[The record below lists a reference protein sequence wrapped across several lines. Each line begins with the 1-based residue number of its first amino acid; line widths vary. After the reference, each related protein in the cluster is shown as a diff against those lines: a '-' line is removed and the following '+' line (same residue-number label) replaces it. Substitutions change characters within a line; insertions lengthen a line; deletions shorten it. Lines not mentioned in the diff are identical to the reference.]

1 VFPTEQQAYHRL
13 RWDPRFDVRRC
24 SVVISLRPSGTQRLP
39 FLELD
44 TNAVPWHRIVEL
56 WVDDELAWSRPQ
68 RIDRLDELAAR
79 ASGASGASGASAQ
92 EPAGEPAQAL
102 GGEPEVPH
110 RFDARA
116 QRWTAGALEPPQP
129 QQQPGALRVAT
140 WNLLHDRHDAAALA
154 SEQRWQD
161 ALDRL
166 AALDADLIALV
177 EVTPRIWELL
187 LTQPWIRQRYAT
199 SHGPAARSLAPFGQ
213 ALLSRYPIREAQVAA
228 ISRRSVL
235 VATIAAGER
244 SLGVAVL
251 HLTSNRVD
259 GAAALRHAQLAAIA
273 GHVRAVRRDGWIVAG
288 DFNADPE
295 EHAAHLA
302 ALGAVDAWDALR
314 AGEPGFTFDVE
325 RNALAARMSVRGRSA
340 RYDRILAIG
349 PSLQPASV
357 ELFGIEPGPSGLP
370 PSDHFGLRADLALAA
385 PALAD
390 VSLAPP
396 SRKTALALVP
406 PPDAWG
412 AWGAL
417 QRIRCRE
424 DRGFPRW
431 PPHVTLCH
439 PFVDESWLDRA
450 ARVVDELA
458 AGVAPFELVLSR
470 VDAIDARGA
479 TIVMLPERRSARAV
493 QQLRSALVRPFG
505 ALHGEEREFR
515 PHLTI
520 ARLEGGRPRPQL
532 PPQRWRVDRVTILRE
547 TAGRFEPVHE
557 AVLGG
562 RAPRAAAPG
571 APPSPPPAE
580 APALRVIE
588 ALRAAAGQPGLEP
601 EIQIE
606 PFGSSVYA
614 PGHAADLDLLVR
626 ASAEVAAQLARAL
639 GLRALGTDPPRLRGA
654 IGGTA
659 VDLMFV
665 PPGAPDDDRT
675 RGLVAGPRDCA
686 LLAEHLRHHG
696 RHHAFLAAWP
706 AVRRFAVARAI
717 AANGLGWFGSF
728 GWALLLAIPLVHDE
742 ELCTAPAG
750 RVLPAW
756 LRWLGA
762 RRPGARIGLDAIRDD
777 DPEPLWLAAPAP
789 PSRNVARGLTSG
801 TAALW
806 FDEVRRAARAAG
818 DAPNDE
824 AAAQRAAID
833 LAADP
838 PPGATLVVTGTDEA
852 QRGRYDGRF
861 RGLLLELERTVGQV
875 RPWGRFDRAAD
886 AWQHRI
892 TVAHDRERE
901 SRELVE
907 AWLARELAPGGS
919 ERPTVTREPR

>member
-1 VFPTEQQAYHRL
+1 VFPTEQDAYHRL

-24 SVVISLRPSGTQRLP
+24 HVVISLRPSGTQRLP

-79 ASGASGASGASAQ
+79 AAAREPAAA
-92 EPAGEPAQAL
+92 PAGEPARAL
-102 GGEPEVPH
+102 DGAPEAPH

-116 QRWTAGALEPPQP
+116 QRWIPGPIEPPP
-129 QQQPGALRVAT
+129 PPVALRVAT
-140 WNLLHDRHDAAALA
+140 WNLLHDRHDAAVLD
-154 SEQRWQD
+154 SERRWQD

-177 EVTPRIWELL
+177 EVTPRSWELAL
-187 LTQPWIRQRYAT
+187 AQPWIRQRYAV
-199 SHGPAARSLAPFGQ
+199 SHGPGARSLAPFGQ

-228 ISRRSVL
+228 LSRRAVL
-235 VATIAAGER
+235 VATVEAGER
-244 SLGVAVL
+244 ALGVAVL
-251 HLTSNRVD
+251 HLTSNRTD
-259 GAAALRHAQLAAIA
+259 GAAALRHAQLAAIG
-273 GHVRAVRRDGWIVAG
+273 GHVQATRRDGWIVAG

-295 EHAAHLA
+295 DLAAHVA

-325 RNALAARMSVRGRSA
+325 RNTLAARMSVRGRSA

-349 PSLQPASV
+349 PSLAPTAV

-370 PSDHFGLRADLALAA
+370 PSDHFGLRVDLALAA

-390 VSLAPP
+390 VALAPP
-396 SRKTALALVP
+396 SRRTALALVP
-406 PPDAWG
+406 PLDAWG
-412 AWGAL
+412 PL
-417 QRIRCRE
+417 QRVRCRD

-439 PFVDESWLDRA
+439 PFVDEGWLDRA
-450 ARVVDELA
+450 ARVIDDLA
-458 AGVAPFELVLSR
+458 AEISPFELVLSR
-470 VDAIDARGA
+470 VDAIDARGV
-479 TIVMLPERRSARAV
+479 TIVMLPERRSARAAG
-493 QQLRSALVRPFG
+493 QLRETLVRPFRS
-505 ALHGEEREFR
+505 LHGEVREFR

-520 ARLEGGRPRPQL
+520 ARLDGVRARPQL
-532 PPQRWRVDRVTILRE
+532 APQRWRVDRVTILRE
-547 TAGRFEPVHE
+547 IFSRFEPVHE
-557 AVLGG
+557 AALGRRSS
-562 RAPRAAAPG
+562 RAVAPPPPPPPPL
-571 APPSPPPAE
+571 PPSPPELPAT
-580 APALRVIE
+580 ARVIE
-588 ALRAAAGQPGLEP
+588 QLRAAAGQPDLE
-601 EIQIE
+601 IE
-606 PFGSSVYA
+606 AFGSSVYA
-614 PGHAADLDLLVR
+614 PGAAADLDLLVR
-626 ASAEVAAQLARAL
+626 APAELAPPLARAL
-639 GLRALGTDPPRLRGA
+639 GLRALETDPPRLRGA

-659 VDLMFV
+659 VDLMLV
-665 PPGAPDDDRT
+665 PPGAPADDRT

-696 RHHAFLAAWP
+696 RHAAFLAAWP

-717 AANGLGWFGSF
+717 AANGLGFFGSF

-742 ELCTAPAG
+742 ALCAAPAG

-756 LRWLGA
+756 FRWLGA
-762 RRPGARIGLDAIRDD
+762 LEPGARIGLDAIRDD
-777 DPEPLWLAAPAP
+777 DPAPLWLAAPAP
-789 PSRNVARGLTSG
+789 PSRNAARGLTSG
-801 TAALW
+801 TAAIW
-806 FDEVRRAARAAG
+806 FDEVRRAARAASG
-818 DAPNDE
+818 APDDA

-838 PPGATLVVTGTDEA
+838 PPGATLVVTGTDES

-861 RGLLLELERTVGQV
+861 RGLLLELERVIAPPPRPPPV

-892 TVAHDRERE
+892 TVAQDRAHEAC
-901 SRELVE
+901 ELAT
-907 AWLARELAPGGS
+907 AWLARELPAHTP
-919 ERPTVTREPR
+919 RIAIADRELA